1 MRARIEMELEDTPGQ
16 LVKVLDPISKYGANI
31 QNVVHKREELTPLG
45 KVPVTVILEVTEK
58 ERLDKILEEVK
69 KVGARITRVGEQE
82 EAVKAVM
89 LLVGEIIET
98 DIRDSVE
105 RLNEIDGAKVSDL
118 TLAFGNDEGKS
129 SARIIIWATTQDS
142 LDNAVSRLKEVADEK
157 DLLLIEPLGGLE

>member
-1 MRARIEMELEDTPGQ
+1 MRARIEMELDDTPGQ

-82 EAVKAVM
+82 KAVKAVM
-89 LLVGEIIET
+89 LLVGKIIET

-105 RLNEIDGAKVSDL
+105 RLNKIDGAKISDL
-118 TLAFGNDEGKS
+118 TLAFGDSEGKS
-129 SARIIIWATTQDS
+129 SARVIIWATTQDS
-142 LDNAVSRLKEVADEK
+142 LQKAVSKLKEVAKEK
-157 DLLLIEPLGGLE
+157 DLLIIEPLEGFE